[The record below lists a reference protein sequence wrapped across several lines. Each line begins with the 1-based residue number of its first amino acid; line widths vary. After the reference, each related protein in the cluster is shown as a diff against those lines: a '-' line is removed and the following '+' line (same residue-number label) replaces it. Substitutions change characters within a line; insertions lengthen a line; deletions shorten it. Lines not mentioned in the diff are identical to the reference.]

1 VAVPWFSLQSAK
13 WRRYVLVS
21 SSLSLLLIGGI
32 LYSNTFRER
41 YVTELTTDLSPAKKG
56 DVIDS
61 RIARWSVITDLI
73 KKKPVVGYGTGTEV
87 GLLHDAFYNNKLYN
101 SFLHNLNA
109 HNEYLSFLI
118 KSGVIGLLVYL
129 AILALGF
136 RISLQ
141 QKDLLFF
148 SFMVIITTVSFSEN
162 ILDVDKGII
171 YYAFFY
177 SFFIF
182 SGARKMRVTKP
193 QKAHKYSTARATKA
207 IIEPSLL

>member
-1 VAVPWFSLQSAK
+1 MQ
-13 WRRYVLVS
+13 RS
-21 SSLSLLLIGGI
+21 SSTIHQKYSTHLHLLI
-32 LYSNTFRER
+32 
-41 YVTELTTDLSPAKKG
+41 
-56 DVIDS
+56 
-61 RIARWSVITDLI
+61 
-73 KKKPVVGYGTGTEV
+73 
-87 GLLHDAFYNNKLYN
+87 KLYN

-129 AILALGF
+129 AVLALGF

-193 QKAHKYSTARATKA
+193 QKAYKYSTTRATKA